1 MRKSH
6 KCIILLLSLLL
17 ANIVVIAQVPTNG
30 LIGYW
35 PFNGNA
41 NDMSGNGNHGIL
53 ECESNLPQLTTD
65 RFGNPNSA
73 YQFGGYYNKNWIRVP
88 NNSTMHLNSQM
99 TISFWYQQ
107 CEFSGMDGWGSY
119 STTNANFS
127 LVTKAGDGIAA
138 YPGVFINNGIN
149 SQTGNVNINSANC
162 NGNASY
168 NMNYTINIEYHCF
181 DTCEWM
187 HFVTVIDDNVAKIY
201 VNGVLYHD
209 TIVNHANFTQA
220 NVQDLYFGRM
230 GCNGTIWYPF
240 HGKLDDVAF
249 YNRALTNDEVAQL
262 FSNYYDPH
270 FFDNQ
275 IIIENLIVQ
284 EACNGNDGSVQVFV
298 NPENGPFQ
306 YALDQPTNFQNSNL
320 LDNINVGLH
329 RVYVK
334 SECGLKDTIVDVS
347 CLDIPLPDNIDSADC
362 TVASIGHD
370 WGIEMDWS
378 SSEFISPLVIPL
390 VGDVDGDGVPE
401 IICFAPDNNYNFYGV
416 TEVKVFNTMTHSV
429 IHTINLPSAVSTVEG
444 APYGIIKL
452 HNGHVAF
459 VVVMMDYSMQAYDLT
474 AMSTSPL
481 WTVATDYE
489 APNVGFADFNGDS
502 YPELY
507 IGNKIYDVE
516 TGALLISDA
525 SINNQG
531 ASFAHSGVLVSSFAT
546 DIVGDAKT
554 DLILGNEIYDV
565 VITNRNGLAGNSI
578 TLSNSITPPQDIGT
592 DGHAQVADFNLDGH
606 LDVFISKKNSDYED
620 VAIYVWDVFNNTVST
635 PTIISTSGGGK
646 SIPLIADIDND
657 DLLEIIIQCRTS
669 SGGKVKAY
677 KYNIASN
684 SFSEM
689 WDYEVDE
696 DSFSNSMTAF
706 DFNNNGN
713 MELLLSDQS
722 TIKILN
728 GSGHS
733 HVTDNDT
740 IPVYT
745 LTSLSF
751 GECTVMQYPVIAD
764 VDADGSAEI
773 VAVGLFGSGHTYQA
787 YLNVFSSSGLPW
799 APARKVWN
807 QYMYNVTNVNQDLTI
822 PQQLFNNATPFTDP
836 DGVVRRPFNNFL
848 QQATTIDRYGR
859 PFYAVPDAAA
869 LSADV
874 IPSGSNS
881 TLNITYTN
889 QGDNT
894 LNAPY
899 YITVF
904 ANELGGAMM
913 QSLTVDAPLAV
924 GNTVQQSL
932 VFSTYDLCQ
941 MPDLNSLVVVI
952 NCAGGGIA
960 QNGNLQPECDIEN
973 NITQVSVNL
982 QNEPINITETACN
995 QFVWHGE
1002 TYTQSGQYEVTISN
1016 PYGCDTTFI
1025 LNLTISDNYREEDR
1039 VSECNSYYWPRTQQ
1053 WYYQSALDSV
1063 VIQSQQGVCD
1073 STFVLD
1079 LTLHYSDT
1087 LNLEPV
1093 TVCEAFEWHGQT
1105 YAESGT
1111 YTYDTVNQYGC
1122 QTQYV
1127 LPLTISHSVEHEFS
1141 VTSCEPY
1148 EWYGTVYDESGTY
1161 TQVLTGSQ
1169 GCDSI
1174 VTLNLMVALSSE
1186 GSIHGPTTI
1195 YASTDLVPGV
1205 YSYYIDS
1212 TGIDLS
1218 NVRWGID
1225 REDWQLIPHG
1235 GSCDLLCM
1243 SDGQG
1248 ILHVWT
1254 EGEFCNMDTTIVV
1267 NATFFGMGEEEASLR
1282 VYPNPTK
1289 EKLTVEW
1296 EEIQVI
1302 NVYDLLGQKLM
1313 SSEYGKAQS
1322 CVLDLSHF
1330 RHSMYVL
1337 EIVSSTGRV
1346 IRPVVL
1352 TQ

>member
-1 MRKSH
+1 MMKRFFSLLA
-6 KCIILLLSLLL
+6 LLLFCAWCSLLAQPITITPPVAYIDQGESVTL
-17 ANIVVIAQVPTNG
+17 TASGATYYLWNPASGLSNTEGPAVVASPAVTTTYTVTGYNPSSTELVVNG
-30 LIGYW
+30 D
-35 PFNGNA
+35 FEQGNVGFYT
-41 NDMSGNGNHGIL
+41 DYTYGPEGSSGLGFGRFVV
-53 ECESNLPQLTTD
+53 TTD
-65 RFGNPNSA
+65 AEWVWQQPLYGMGGTGQFMLVDGAEAPNSVVW
-73 YQFGGYYNKNWIRVP
+73 QQTITVTPNTYYAFSTQVASTC
-88 NNSTMHLNSQM
+88 NS
-99 TISFWYQQ
+99 YVA
-107 CEFSGMDGWGSY
+107 GSY
-119 STTNANFS
+119 ALLQFS
-127 LVTKAGDGIAA
+127 
-138 YPGVFINNGIN
+138 
-149 SQTGNVNINSANC
+149 
-162 NGNASY
+162 
-168 NMNYTINIEYHCF
+168 
-181 DTCEWM
+181 
-187 HFVTVIDDNVAKIY
+187 
-201 VNGVLYHD
+201 VNGVQLGPVFHSPSVLNIWQPYYEVWYSD
-209 TIVNHANFTQA
+209 NNTSATLTILNQN
-220 NVQDLYFGRM
+220 NNGDGNDFG
-230 GCNGTIWYPF
+230 
-240 HGKLDDVAF
+240 LDDISF
-249 YNRALTNDEVAQL
+249 RALELVD
-262 FSNYYDPH
+262 
-270 FFDNQ
+270 
-275 IIIENLIVQ
+275 
-284 EACNGNDGSVQVFV
+284 DGQCTVYLGT
-298 NPENGPFQ
+298 PEI
-306 YALDQPTNFQNSNL
+306 S
-320 LDNINVGLH
+320 
-329 RVYVK
+329 
-334 SECGLKDTIVDVS
+334 
-347 CLDIPLPDNIDSADC
+347 LPDNIDSAAC
-362 TVASIGHD
+362 TVLSIGHN

-378 SSEFISPLVIPL
+378 STEYVSPLVIPL
-390 VGDVDGDGVPE
+390 VGDINGDAVPE
-401 IICFAPDNNYNFYGV
+401 IVCFAPDNGYNFYGV
-416 TEVKVFNTMTHSV
+416 TEVKVYNSITHSV
-429 IHTINLPSAVSTVEG
+429 IHTFNLPSAVSTVEG

-452 HNGHVAF
+452 HNGHVVF
-459 VVVMMDYSMQAYDLT
+459 VVVMMDFSMQAYDLT

-481 WTVATDYE
+481 WTVMTDYE
-489 APNVGFADFNGDS
+489 APNVGFADFNGDT
-502 YPELY
+502 YPEIY
-507 IGNKIYDVE
+507 IGNKIYDAE

-525 SINNQG
+525 SISNQG
-531 ASFAHSGVLVSSFAT
+531 ASLAHNGILISSFAAN
-546 DIVGDAKT
+546 IVGDAKT
-554 DLILGNEIYDV
+554 DLILGNEIYEV
-565 VITNRNGLAGNSI
+565 VITNRNGLTGNSI
-578 TLSNSITPPQDIGT
+578 TLSSRINPPAGIGN

-606 LDVFISKKNSDYED
+606 LDVFISNKTDDYGN
-620 VAIYVWDVFNNTVST
+620 VGMYVWDVFNNTVSS
-635 PTIISTSGGGK
+635 PALISTMGGGK

-657 DLLEIIIQCRTS
+657 GSLEVIIQCNTS
-669 SGGKVKAY
+669 TGGKVRAY
-677 KYNIASN
+677 KYNVTSN

-696 DSFSNSMTAF
+696 DSYSNSMTAF

-733 HVTDNDT
+733 HMTDNDT

-751 GECTVMQYPVIAD
+751 GECTVMQYPIVAD

-848 QQATTIDRYGR
+848 QQATTIDQYGR

-869 LSADV
+869 LSADI

-941 MPDLNSLVVVI
+941 MPDLNSLVIVI

-982 QNEPINITETACN
+982 QNEPINITEIACN

-1039 VSECNSYYWPRTQQ
+1039 VSECDSYYWPRTQQ

-1148 EWYGTVYDESGTY
+1148 EWYGTVYNEPGVY

-1186 GSIHGPTTI
+1186 SSIHGPTTI

-1254 EGEFCNMDTTIVV
+1254 EGEACNMDTTMVL
-1267 NATFFGMGEEEASLR
+1267 NAAFFGMGEGEASLR

-1289 EKLTVEW
+1289 GKLTVEW

-1302 NVYDLLGQKLM
+1302 NVYDLLGQKLL
-1313 SSEYGKAQS
+1313 SCEYGKAQS

>member
-1 MRKSH
+1 MMKRFFSLLA
-6 KCIILLLSLLL
+6 LLLFCAWCSLLAQPITITPPVAYIDQGESVTL
-17 ANIVVIAQVPTNG
+17 TASGATYYLWNPAAGLSNTEGPTVVASPAVTTTYTVTGYNPSSTELVVNG
-30 LIGYW
+30 DFEQGNVSFYSDYTYVTGYDNM
-35 PFNGNA
+35 F
-41 NDMSGNGNHGIL
+41 
-53 ECESNLPQLTTD
+53 
-65 RFGNPNSA
+65 
-73 YQFGGYYNKNWIRVP
+73 
-88 NNSTMHLNSQM
+88 
-99 TISFWYQQ
+99 
-107 CEFSGMDGWGSY
+107 WGSY
-119 STTNANFS
+119 AITTDGLLVWGEDHLYGYGGSGQFMVVDGSESPNAIIWQQTVS
-127 LVTKAGDGIAA
+127 VTPNT
-138 YPGVFINNGIN
+138 Y
-149 SQTGNVNINSANC
+149 
-162 NGNASY
+162 Y
-168 NMNYTINIEYHCF
+168 
-181 DTCEWM
+181 
-187 HFVTVIDDNVAKIY
+187 
-201 VNGVLYHD
+201 
-209 TIVNHANFTQA
+209 
-220 NVQDLYFGRM
+220 
-230 GCNGTIWYPF
+230 
-240 HGKLDDVAF
+240 AF
-249 YNRALTNDEVAQL
+249 
-262 FSNYYDPH
+262 
-270 FFDNQ
+270 
-275 IIIENLIVQ
+275 
-284 EACNGNDGSVQVFV
+284 SVQVASTLHSYMADSWALLQFSVNGAQLGPIFHSPNVMNIWQPYYEVWYSGNNTSATLTILNQNNNGAGNDFGLDDISFRALEFV
-298 NPENGPFQ
+298 DDGQCTVYLGTPEF
-306 YALDQPTNFQNSNL
+306 S
-320 LDNINVGLH
+320 
-329 RVYVK
+329 
-334 SECGLKDTIVDVS
+334 
-347 CLDIPLPDNIDSADC
+347 LPDNIDSAAC
-362 TVASIGHD
+362 TVLSIGHN

-378 SSEFISPLVIPL
+378 STEYVSPLVIPL
-390 VGDVDGDGVPE
+390 VGDINGDAVPE
-401 IICFAPDNNYNFYGV
+401 IVCFAPDNGYNFYGV
-416 TEVKVFNTMTHSV
+416 TEVKVYNSITHSV
-429 IHTINLPSAVSTVEG
+429 IHTFNLPSVVSTVEG

-787 YLNVFSSSGLPW
+787 YLNVFSSSGIPW
-799 APARKVWN
+799 APARPVWN
-807 QYMYNVTNVNQDLTI
+807 QYMYNVTNVNKDLTV
-822 PQQLFNNATPFTDP
+822 PQHLFNNATPFTDP

-848 QQATTIDRYGR
+848 QQATTIDQYGR
-859 PFYAVPDAAA
+859 PFYAVPDAAV
-869 LSADV
+869 LSANV
-874 IPSGSNS
+874 TTSGDNATF
-881 TLNITYTN
+881 TLTYTN

-904 ANELGGAMM
+904 ANEMGGAML
-913 QSLTVDAPLAV
+913 QSFTVDEPLLV
-924 GNTVQQSL
+924 SNTVQQSL
-932 VFSTYDLCQ
+932 SFSSSALCQ
-941 MPDLNSLVVVI
+941 MPGLNSLVVAI

-960 QNGNLQPECDIEN
+960 QDGNLQPECNIDN
-973 NITQVSVNL
+973 NMTQVIVNM
-982 QNEPINITETACN
+982 QSEPTYVMQTACD
-995 QFVWHGE
+995 QFEWNGNTYSESGE
-1002 TYTQSGQYEVTISN
+1002 YQQMFTNSF
-1016 PYGCDTTFI
+1016 GCDSLVI
-1025 LNLTISDNYREEDR
+1025 LTLTISDNYRQEEM
-1039 VSECNSYYWPRTQQ
+1039 VSECDSYYWSRSHQ

-1063 VIQSQQGVCD
+1063 VIQNQQDGCD
-1073 STFVLD
+1073 SIFI
-1079 LTLHYSDT
+1079 
-1087 LNLEPV
+1087 LNLTISDNETIELPSV
-1093 TVCEAFEWHGQT
+1093 MECDAYTWHGRT
-1105 YAESGT
+1105 YTESGT
-1111 YTYDTVNQYGC
+1111 YTFDTVNQYGC
-1122 QTQYV
+1122 QTQYI
-1127 LPLTISHSVEHEFS
+1127 LTLTIGQNVEYEFNE
-1141 VTSCEPY
+1141 TSCEPY
-1148 EWYGTVYDESGTY
+1148 EWYGTVYDASGTY
-1161 TQVLTGSQ
+1161 TQLLTNAQ
-1169 GCDSI
+1169 GCDSLLS
-1174 VTLNLMVALSSE
+1174 LNLVISKGSE
-1186 GSIHGPTTI
+1186 GSIHGPTSI
-1195 YASTDLVPGV
+1195 YPSTDLVSGV

-1212 TGIDLS
+1212 TGIELS

-1235 GSCDLLCM
+1235 ASCDLLCM
-1243 SDGQG
+1243 SDGEG

-1254 EGEFCNMDTTIVV
+1254 EGESCNMDTTMVL
-1267 NATFFGMGEEEASLR
+1267 NAAYFGMGEAESSLR

-1289 EKLTVEW
+1289 GKLTVEW